1 MIQGSEGVGPKT
13 ISSFG
18 WGGVVPQ
25 HPCFH
30 EEKRQKPPL
39 LQCGDECRSQCIPA
53 FIVALVLGVPAVMAG
68 GPAATVGTIG
78 IGLLVM
84 IIVGILVTLISVIG
98 TIRFARKNSMGQAFA
113 FGAILQHIGKIGW
126 GVISSRS
133 SSSGLSRSSLASSL
147 LRWR

>member
-84 IIVGILVTLISVIG
+84 IIVGILVTLISGLRERGLKRGVAAICIG
-98 TIRFARKNSMGQAFA
+98 G
-113 FGAILQHIGKIGW
+113 GE
-126 GVISSRS
+126 
-133 SSSGLSRSSLASSL
+133 GLAVCVEIV
-147 LRWR
+147 